1 MSLAAATRF
10 HEGEKMKRYH
20 FSIAGTLGH
29 IGLAGAIFAE
39 KNEEALRTLQ
49 ATLDG
54 LHEHH
59 IIENY
64 DGEEPSLDDVE
75 PGLSYIALY
84 GNDIK
89 ATMQMF
95 DEIEGDDDSD

>member
-1 MSLAAATRF
+1 
-10 HEGEKMKRYH
+10 MKRYH

-29 IGLAGAIFAE
+29 IGLAGAIFADSDE
-39 KNEEALRTLQ
+39 DALSTLQ
-49 ATLDG
+49 STLDG
-54 LHEHH
+54 LTEHH

-64 DGEEPSLDDVE
+64 DGEEPRLDDVE

-89 ATMQMF
+89 ASMDMF
-95 DEIEGDDDSD
+95 DEIESDDDLE